1 MARKKRTSIRAT
13 TGISLS
19 KAINNMIDARLNKLF
34 QKQNPRLK
42 KTMSEIEKALK
53 RIEKRMSR
61 TRTAEKPGAVR
72 KSRRGRKPSK
82 PKTCTQR
89 GCQRPARARGLCN
102 SHYVMALRKG
112 TIKTTKRRKKAKKSP
127 KAKKAPK

>member
-1 MARKKRTSIRAT
+1 MARKKRTPKKAK
-13 TGISLS
+13 TGMSLS

-61 TRTAEKPGAVR
+61 TRAAGKPVTVK

-82 PKTCTQR
+82 QKKCSQR

-112 TIKTTKRRKKAKKSP
+112 TIKTTKRRKKAKKAP
-127 KAKKAPK
+127 KAKPAPK